1 LKNSVFDPIRNV
13 FVKATPEEIV
23 RQKLIKH
30 MLALNYPKNLIAVEK
45 DIKSLSYIKENISK
59 RRADILVFA
68 NNKSIY
74 PLLLVECKKN
84 LDKKTIDQAL
94 GYNFHINAYFVTIAD
109 CNSVFTYF
117 FDNSKKKL
125 VKIDYLPKYE
135 KLLKAI
141 S

>member
-13 FVKATPEEIV
+13 FVNATPEEIV

-30 MLALNYPKNLIAVEK
+30 MIKLNYPKNLIAVEK

-68 NNKSIY
+68 NDKTIY
-74 PLLLVECKKN
+74 PLLLVECKKK
-84 LDKKTIDQAL
+84 LDKKAIDQAL

-109 CNSVFTYF
+109 VNTVFTYF
-117 FDNSKKKL
+117 YDNTKKEY

-135 KLLKAI
+135 KLLIAI